1 MTNPFPYPKY
11 IVEAPPFP
19 IEEIPIKIE
28 GGVSYLG
35 YGPGGSGK
43 SYFLGSIGAD
53 GVIACLHRKDMTFR
67 SPNFRKK
74 YPNPPKIVYIEEK
87 DYDEKTGIFKSAKA
101 FDALCDF
108 TDWFIDKQDEF
119 KTLGIDDGTAFSQ
132 FARNKGMESKSQVTN
147 ENAVN
152 SLEQSKHFGYLRADI
167 GDYNEEMKIIIWYLS
182 NNIPRIKRAGKNF
195 VMVAHERHI
204 YEKASRIGGTDTLIK
219 ILPGFT
225 GKTFPDAVQ
234 LHFDFVWN
242 HEVVNGN
249 KFRAKTVGNEKIIA
263 KTSWETSISAKD
275 PSVFTE
281 VVDNPNFQDIL
292 KKIRGN

>member
-1 MTNPFPYPKY
+1 
-11 IVEAPPFP
+11 
-19 IEEIPIKIE
+19 
-28 GGVSYLG
+28 
-35 YGPGGSGK
+35 
-43 SYFLGSIGAD
+43 
-53 GVIACLHRKDMTFR
+53 
-67 SPNFRKK
+67 
-74 YPNPPKIVYIEEK
+74 
-87 DYDEKTGIFKSAKA
+87 
-101 FDALCDF
+101 
-108 TDWFIDKQDEF
+108 
-119 KTLGIDDGTAFSQ
+119 
-132 FARNKGMESKSQVTN
+132 
-147 ENAVN
+147 
-152 SLEQSKHFGYLRADI
+152 
-167 GDYNEEMKIIIWYLS
+167 
-182 NNIPRIKRAGKNF
+182 
-195 VMVAHERHI
+195 MVAHERHI